1 MSNSKLIIYFIKEKG
16 KNRYYDSFNFLDKTY
31 KIQKKDL
38 IIDIEDK
45 YFNIEK
51 EKRIFDIKIFPAE
64 PLSTI
69 INYKINI
76 FYGIN
81 KAYFFLNVDN
91 YYLIEYNYI
100 ENQKIFYKDIELK
113 NYDGNGLVKRLVLI
127 NCPNI
132 LNISDITLTF
142 FNKTILKNN
151 KNFNSFE
158 ITDCDYSNS
167 FFGIRP
173 IKIEEKFNLINNM
186 KEQKQN
192 LENLYT
198 SLKVMI
204 EKNIKDK
211 NEYINLFKNYD
222 IKEYILNF
230 SQKKI
235 ILEEEFKSNEDYY
248 LMYLYWI
255 WYTIKN
261 SYLREKYKCKIS
273 IFDLF
278 NAVNKIYNEYLND
291 KDLLVYEKIILLYSQ
306 VSFLLEKNDIEGYKS
321 AKLRVIKRKDFKDNS
336 IYKLS
341 FDFLKEFIS
350 KLNEKSYLFLPLLMI
365 DCGNYYY
372 NEDNECIYGFNRE
385 SCEVVKNHLNELI
398 PNIFFEYSEKI
409 DETKE
414 ESGFNYKGFR
424 IIFLNRCAI
433 YKDSE
438 KDPVIDT
445 YKNDDEK
452 KLFKHFGVLAS
463 KTLMHE
469 SFCHNKILFDKKH
482 RIVSPSKFY
491 NTEKKLVKM
500 VSVSFHAKN
509 EINTKNIEY
518 FKSLNERKTGES
530 GKFFE
535 YFFGKYENMLI
546 IDLIFKIKYIGNL
559 LDYVDYFV
567 KENIDELKKYIINK
581 YEIMKYETVKYE
593 DNSNLS
599 LEDEN
604 KKMEK
609 FISELKE
616 KNKIINKEEKIEEK
630 KDENNEKIF
639 ESKKNIIFLEESQK
653 NDEIDEQKNIEEK
666 EEEEDS
672 LPFFKVLHIS

>member
-64 PLSTI
+64 PLSAI

-192 LENLYT
+192 LENLYA

-248 LMYLYWI
+248 LMFLYWI